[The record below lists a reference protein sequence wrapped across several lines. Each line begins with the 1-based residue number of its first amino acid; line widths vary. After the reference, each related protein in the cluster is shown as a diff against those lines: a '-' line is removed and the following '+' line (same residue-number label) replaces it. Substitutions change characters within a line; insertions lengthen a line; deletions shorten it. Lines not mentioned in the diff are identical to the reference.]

1 MKKFEL
7 CFQLSDSQDYIVPE
21 LLRPEKPDF
30 EWNSQDNLRFE
41 YQYEFMPAGVITRF
55 IVRTRDLNKEEIY
68 WQYGVVLE
76 RENTE
81 ALVISEPLNRKI
93 RIWVKGEDR
102 KELLAIIRREIDH
115 IHGTLNDPNI
125 KEMLP
130 CICNTCKQNT
140 QPNFYEF
147 DILKGRLK
155 NNVREIY
162 CDTGQQNVSI
172 EELLG
177 EVVTE
182 KERKEEKRRL
192 QEWDERPPVQVI
204 QQQVVEQP
212 KVEAKN
218 GRLKK
223 IAAIVTIIVG
233 IGGLILGIL
242 AYMNKEDKKQTQPKT
257 EQASVQ
263 DSSKTQP
270 DSLKAT
276 K

>member
-1 MKKFEL
+1 
-7 CFQLSDSQDYIVPE
+7 VPE
-21 LLRPEKPDF
+21 LLRPEKPAF
-30 EWNSQDNLRFE
+30 VWNYQNNLRFE

-55 IVRTRDLNKEEIY
+55 IVRTRDLNKEGIY

-93 RIWVKGEDR
+93 RIWVRGADR

-130 CICNTCKQNT
+130 CICGTCKQNS

-172 EELLG
+172 DELLG

-182 KERKEEKRRL
+182 QEREEEKKRRRYEL
-192 QEWDERPPVQVI
+192 DEKPLVQVI

-212 KVEAKN
+212 KAEAKN
-218 GRLKK
+218 GVLKK
-223 IAAIVTIIVG
+223 IAAIVTMIVG

-242 AYMNKEDKKQTQPKT
+242 AYMNQEDKKQTQPKT
-257 EQASVQ
+257 EQVSVQ
-263 DSSKTQP
+263 DSSKNKLRFIKSNQIERG
-270 DSLKAT
+270 
-276 K
+276 